1 MLATLLFILM
11 LLLIAIGI
19 FATNQWKHYRIRLTG
34 TLVTA
39 RIIQVSYWQD
49 SLTSDVSLQAKMLP
63 LFGERWEY
71 ELLAEWTDPHTEET
85 HTITSGR
92 KRGLP
97 SYQRGDTLSAY
108 ISPAGN
114 YLVF

>member
-1 MLATLLFILM
+1 MSVTLVFILIFCFIITG
-11 LLLIAIGI
+11 L
-19 FATNQWKHYRIRLTG
+19 FATNQWKHYRIRRTG

-39 RIIQVSYWQD
+39 RVTQVSYWQD
-49 SLTSDVSLQAKMLP
+49 SLTSDVSVQAKMLP

-71 ELLAEWTDPHTEET
+71 ELVAEWTDPRTEET
-85 HTITSGR
+85 HTLTSGR

-108 ISPAGN
+108 ISPVGN